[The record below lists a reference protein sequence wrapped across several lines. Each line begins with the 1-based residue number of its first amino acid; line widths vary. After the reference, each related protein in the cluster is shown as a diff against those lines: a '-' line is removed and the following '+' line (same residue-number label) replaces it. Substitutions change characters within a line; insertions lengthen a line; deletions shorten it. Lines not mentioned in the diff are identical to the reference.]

1 MAGVIPIGFRVLFP
15 CMIAT
20 MEAVAVAEHEWS
32 ILQMHKAKSPH
43 KLVRRKSEAI
53 LMLSEGIGV
62 DLVARLVERATG
74 TVVEWARDWR
84 RDRLS
89 SIRTG
94 HAGNNNA
101 SRTSPEQEK
110 EILEALSR
118 PPSEQGIA
126 AEFWSAHDLAGW
138 MHERFGIEYASESSY
153 RSLLHMAGLSFHL
166 PEEVDRRRADE
177 TRVEARMAR
186 IRAEIARITGKK
198 QDGQEEDEEQRGTEK
213 NECENEKTDDEEK
226 GDENVIVVSADEVRI
241 EHEAITRRAWC
252 RRGARTRIGVDR
264 KRQSQSYIG
273 FLHEADGSVDLM
285 RLDWQNTSNIVKALT
300 DLTLRYPDKK
310 IVVVWDNAGWHKS
323 KKLREHLGEGN
334 ILERIHLINLPPY
347 SPHKNP
353 IERVWGEGKRSIS
366 NRQRAHFEDTRNAFE
381 TFIRGNKFSYRLI
394 K

>member
-1 MAGVIPIGFRVLFP
+1 MAGVVSIGFRVLFP
-15 CMIAT
+15 CMIAV
-20 MEAVAVAEHEWS
+20 MEAVVVAEHEWS
-32 ILQMHKAKSPH
+32 ILQMHKARSPY
-43 KLVRRKSEAI
+43 KLMRRKSEAI

-62 DLVARLVERATG
+62 DVVARLVERAAG

-94 HAGNNNA
+94 HAGNSNA
-101 SRTSPEQEK
+101 SKISPEQEK

-126 AEFWSAHDLAGW
+126 AEFWNIHDLADWVHG
-138 MHERFGIEYASESSY
+138 RFGIEYASESSY

-177 TRVEARMAR
+177 TRVEARMAK
-186 IRAEIARITGKK
+186 IRAEIAKITGKK
-198 QDGQEEDEEQRGTEK
+198 QDGREEDEEQRGTEK

-252 RRGARTRIGVDR
+252 KRGARTRIGVDR

-300 DLTLRYPDKK
+300 DLTLRYPGKK

-381 TFIRGNKFSYRLI
+381 TFIRSNKFPYRLT

>member
-1 MAGVIPIGFRVLFP
+1 M
-15 CMIAT
+15 T
-20 MEAVAVAEHEWS
+20 
-32 ILQMHKAKSPH
+32 
-43 KLVRRKSEAI
+43 
-53 LMLSEGIGV
+53 
-62 DLVARLVERATG
+62 
-74 TVVEWARDWR
+74 
-84 RDRLS
+84 
-89 SIRTG
+89 
-94 HAGNNNA
+94 
-101 SRTSPEQEK
+101 
-110 EILEALSR
+110 
-118 PPSEQGIA
+118 
-126 AEFWSAHDLAGW
+126 
-138 MHERFGIEYASESSY
+138 
-153 RSLLHMAGLSFHL
+153 
-166 PEEVDRRRADE
+166 
-177 TRVEARMAR
+177 
-186 IRAEIARITGKK
+186 
-198 QDGQEEDEEQRGTEK
+198 
-213 NECENEKTDDEEK
+213 DEEK

-300 DLTLRYPDKK
+300 DLTLRYPDKNT
-310 IVVVWDNAGWHKS
+310 VVVWDNAGWHKS

>member
-1 MAGVIPIGFRVLFP
+1 
-15 CMIAT
+15 
-20 MEAVAVAEHEWS
+20 
-32 ILQMHKAKSPH
+32 
-43 KLVRRKSEAI
+43 
-53 LMLSEGIGV
+53 
-62 DLVARLVERATG
+62 
-74 TVVEWARDWR
+74 
-84 RDRLS
+84 
-89 SIRTG
+89 
-94 HAGNNNA
+94 
-101 SRTSPEQEK
+101 
-110 EILEALSR
+110 
-118 PPSEQGIA
+118 
-126 AEFWSAHDLAGW
+126 
-138 MHERFGIEYASESSY
+138 MHERFDIEYASESSY

-177 TRVEARMAR
+177 TEIEARMAK
-186 IRAEIARITGKK
+186 IRAEIAKITGKK
-198 QDGQEEDEEQRGTEK
+198 QDGREEDEGQRGTEK
-213 NECENEKTDDEEK
+213 NECENEKTDNEEK

-241 EHEAITRRAWC
+241 EHETITRRAWC
-252 RRGARTRIGVDR
+252 KRGARTRIGVDR

-273 FLHEADGSVDLM
+273 FLHEADGNVDLM

-381 TFIRGNKFSYRLI
+381 TFIRSNKFTYRLT

>member
-1 MAGVIPIGFRVLFP
+1 MAGVIPVGFRVLFP
-15 CMIAT
+15 CMIAA
-20 MEAVAVAEHEWS
+20 MGAVVVAEHEWS
-32 ILQMHKAKSPH
+32 ILQMHKARSPY
-43 KLVRRKSEAI
+43 KLMRRKSEAI

-62 DLVARLVERATG
+62 DLVARLLERAAG
-74 TVVEWARDWR
+74 TVVEWVRDWR

-94 HAGNNNA
+94 HAGNSNA
-101 SRTSPEQEK
+101 SKISPEQEK

-126 AEFWSAHDLAGW
+126 AEFWSTHDLAGW

-177 TRVEARMAR
+177 TGVEARMAQ
-186 IRAEIARITGKK
+186 IRAEIARLTGKPEK
-198 QDGQEEDEEQRGTEK
+198 QEEDGNEEPEEERKEESNG
-213 NECENEKTDDEEK
+213 DD
-226 GDENVIVVSADEVRI
+226 VIVVSADEVRI

-252 RRGARTRIGVDR
+252 KRGARTRMRVDR

-273 FLHEADGSVDLM
+273 FLHEADGNVDLM

-300 DLTLRYPDKK
+300 DLTLRYPGKR

-334 ILERIHLINLPPY
+334 VLERIHLINMPPY
-347 SPHKNP
+347 SLDKNP
-353 IERVWGEGKRSIS
+353 IERVWGEGNKSIS
-366 NRQRAHFEDTRNAFE
+366 NRQRADFEDTRNAFE
-381 TFIRGNKFSYRLI
+381 TFIRSNKFPYRLT

>member
-1 MAGVIPIGFRVLFP
+1 MAGVVSIGFRVLFP
-15 CMIAT
+15 CMIAV
-20 MEAVAVAEHEWS
+20 MEAVVVAEHEWS
-32 ILQMHKAKSPH
+32 ILQMHKARSPY
-43 KLVRRKSEAI
+43 KLMRRKSEAI

-62 DLVARLVERATG
+62 DVVARLVERAAG

-94 HAGNNNA
+94 HAGNSNA
-101 SRTSPEQEK
+101 SKISPEQEK

-126 AEFWSAHDLAGW
+126 AEFWNIHDLADWVHG
-138 MHERFGIEYASESSY
+138 RFGIEYASESSY

-177 TRVEARMAR
+177 TGVEARMAQ
-186 IRAEIARITGKK
+186 IRAEIARLTGKPEK
-198 QDGQEEDEEQRGTEK
+198 QEEDGNEEPEEERKEESNG
-213 NECENEKTDDEEK
+213 DD
-226 GDENVIVVSADEVRI
+226 VIVVSADEVRI

-252 RRGARTRIGVDR
+252 KRGARTRMRVDR

-273 FLHEADGSVDLM
+273 FLHEADGNVDLM

-300 DLTLRYPDKK
+300 DLTLKYPDKT

-381 TFIRGNKFSYRLI
+381 TFIRSNKFPYRLT

>member
-1 MAGVIPIGFRVLFP
+1 MAGVIPVGFRVLFP
-15 CMIAT
+15 CMIAA
-20 MEAVAVAEHEWS
+20 MGAVVVAEHEWS
-32 ILQMHKAKSPH
+32 ILQMHKARSPY
-43 KLVRRKSEAI
+43 KLMRRKSEAI

-62 DLVARLVERATG
+62 DLVARLLERAAG
-74 TVVEWARDWR
+74 TVVEWVRDWR

-101 SRTSPEQEK
+101 SKISPEQEK

-126 AEFWSAHDLAGW
+126 AEFWNIHDLADW
-138 MHERFGIEYASESSY
+138 MHGRFDIEYASESSY

-177 TRVEARMAR
+177 TGVEARMAQ
-186 IRAEIARITGKK
+186 IRAEIARLTGKPEK
-198 QDGQEEDEEQRGTEK
+198 QEEDGNEEPEEERKEESNG
-213 NECENEKTDDEEK
+213 DD
-226 GDENVIVVSADEVRI
+226 VIVVSADEVRI

-252 RRGARTRIGVDR
+252 KRGARTRMRVDR

-273 FLHEADGSVDLM
+273 FLHEADGNVDLM

-300 DLTLRYPDKK
+300 DLTLRYPGKR

-334 ILERIHLINLPPY
+334 VLERIHLINMPPY
-347 SPHKNP
+347 SLDKNP
-353 IERVWGEGKRSIS
+353 IERVWGEGNKSIS
-366 NRQRAHFEDTRNAFE
+366 NRQRADFEDTRNAFE
-381 TFIRGNKFSYRLI
+381 TFIRSNKFPYRLT

>member
-1 MAGVIPIGFRVLFP
+1 MAGVIPVGFRVLFP
-15 CMIAT
+15 CMIAA
-20 MEAVAVAEHEWS
+20 MGAVVVAEHEWS
-32 ILQMHKAKSPH
+32 ILQMHKARSPY
-43 KLVRRKSEAI
+43 KLMRRKSEAI

-62 DLVARLVERATG
+62 DLVARLLERAAG
-74 TVVEWARDWR
+74 TVVEWVRDWR

-94 HAGNNNA
+94 HAGNSNA
-101 SRTSPEQEK
+101 SKLSSEQERQT
-110 EILEALSR
+110 LEALSR

-126 AEFWSAHDLAGW
+126 AEFWNTHDLAGW
-138 MHERFGIEYASESSY
+138 MHGRFGVEYASDSSY
-153 RSLLHMAGLSFHL
+153 RCLLHMAGLSFHL

-177 TRVEARMAR
+177 TGVEARMAQ
-186 IRAEIARITGKK
+186 IRAEIARLTGKPEK
-198 QDGQEEDEEQRGTEK
+198 QEEDGNEEPEEERKEESNG
-213 NECENEKTDDEEK
+213 DD
-226 GDENVIVVSADEVRI
+226 VIVVSADEVRI

-252 RRGARTRIGVDR
+252 KRGARTRMRVDR

-273 FLHEADGSVDLM
+273 FLHEADGNVDLM

-300 DLTLRYPDKK
+300 DLTLRYPGKR

-334 ILERIHLINLPPY
+334 VLERIHLINMPPY
-347 SPHKNP
+347 SLDKNP
-353 IERVWGEGKRSIS
+353 IERVWGEGKKSIS

-381 TFIRGNKFSYRLI
+381 TFIRSNKFPYRLT

>member
-1 MAGVIPIGFRVLFP
+1 
-15 CMIAT
+15 
-20 MEAVAVAEHEWS
+20 
-32 ILQMHKAKSPH
+32 
-43 KLVRRKSEAI
+43 
-53 LMLSEGIGV
+53 MLSEGIGV
-62 DLVARLVERATG
+62 DLVARLVERAAG

-94 HAGNNNA
+94 HAGNSNA
-101 SRTSPEQEK
+101 SKISPEQEK

-126 AEFWSAHDLAGW
+126 AEFWSTHDLAGW

-166 PEEVDRRRADE
+166 PEEVDRRRAHE

-198 QDGQEEDEEQRGTEK
+198 QDGQEEDEEQREAEK

-226 GDENVIVVSADEVRI
+226 EDENVIVVSADEVRI

-252 RRGARTRIGVDR
+252 RRDARTRIGVDR
-264 KRQSQSYIG
+264 KRQSQSCIG
-273 FLHEADGSVDLM
+273 FLHETDGSVDLM

-310 IVVVWDNAGWHKS
+310 IVVVWDNARWHKS

-381 TFIRGNKFSYRLI
+381 TFIRSNKFSYRLT

>member
-1 MAGVIPIGFRVLFP
+1 
-15 CMIAT
+15 
-20 MEAVAVAEHEWS
+20 
-32 ILQMHKAKSPH
+32 
-43 KLVRRKSEAI
+43 
-53 LMLSEGIGV
+53 
-62 DLVARLVERATG
+62 
-74 TVVEWARDWR
+74 
-84 RDRLS
+84 
-89 SIRTG
+89 
-94 HAGNNNA
+94 
-101 SRTSPEQEK
+101 
-110 EILEALSR
+110 
-118 PPSEQGIA
+118 
-126 AEFWSAHDLAGW
+126 

-198 QDGQEEDEEQRGTEK
+198 QDGQEGGEEQRGTEK

-300 DLTLRYPDKK
+300 DLTLRYPDKNT
-310 IVVVWDNAGWHKS
+310 VVVWDNAGWHKS